1 MAVVLLFYSNSHLHF
16 RVTLSATDITGSDFV
31 EMLLNGASSG
41 NSSDICRQAQ
51 LQGEIQ
57 EERMQKLQA
66 TVEAQSKLLEA
77 MAERLNI
84 KDYQ

>member
-41 NSSDICRQAQ
+41 NSSDICRQAL
-51 LQGEIQ
+51 LQEEIQ
-57 EERMQKLQA
+57 EERIQKLQA
-66 TVEAQSKLLEA
+66 AVEAQSKLLEA
-77 MAERLNI
+77 MAGRLNI
-84 KDYQ
+84 KGYQ

>member
-1 MAVVLLFYSNSHLHF
+1 
-16 RVTLSATDITGSDFV
+16 
-31 EMLLNGASSG
+31 MLLNGASSG